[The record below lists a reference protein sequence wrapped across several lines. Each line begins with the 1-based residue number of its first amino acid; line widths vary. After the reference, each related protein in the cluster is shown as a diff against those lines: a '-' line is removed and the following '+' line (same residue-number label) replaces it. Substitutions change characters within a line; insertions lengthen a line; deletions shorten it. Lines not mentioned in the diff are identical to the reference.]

1 MGRPLP
7 SELVDNDDKE
17 ILLGLP
23 GAWAD
28 ENNELADHYTT
39 KIGGSPDWPVPLQD
53 INADLLKCGV
63 CGSYLGLVAQV
74 YAPLTLYGSKID
86 ERALY
91 ILGCASPSCGTNP
104 ASWRTIRFQK
114 EVAHDETFFIDQ
126 TDSTGGSSASKFVD
140 WWDENLWDGGYIEDG
155 DDDEPGNMTLQ
166 DLQSSLLESGD
177 FASAAPRHHEA
188 HSSSQEATTSSQ
200 RGSVSDIP
208 ILPCFYV
215 YTQSEGSTVDGSPVD
230 DDDSAEFEETELVDA
245 IEDPND
251 IVDGVGELWEEEEYE
266 PEHSLSTDQ
275 TYLNFKKKLDLSPE
289 QCFRYC
295 FGGPPL
301 WAMEA
306 HDEPDKCGACGG
318 PRVYEMQLM
327 PPLLYFLQQ
336 ASKDLPPSAY
346 GPSEWSWFTLLVY
359 SCAQSCMQ
367 GPGDRAVILGVQSDW
382 SVTVEA
388 TILQA
393 EASH

>member
-1 MGRPLP
+1 VSFVHHGHNA
-7 SELVDNDDKE
+7 ELQN
-17 ILLGLP
+17 LLL
-23 GAWAD
+23 
-28 ENNELADHYTT
+28 
-39 KIGGSPDWPVPLQD
+39 
-53 INADLLKCGV
+53 
-63 CGSYLGLVAQV
+63 
-74 YAPLTLYGSKID
+74 
-86 ERALY
+86 
-91 ILGCASPSCGTNP
+91 
-104 ASWRTIRFQK
+104 
-114 EVAHDETFFIDQ
+114 
-126 TDSTGGSSASKFVD
+126 
-140 WWDENLWDGGYIEDG
+140 NLSQNGIFKLIFGFHS
-155 DDDEPGNMTLQ
+155 MT
-166 DLQSSLLESGD
+166 
-177 FASAAPRHHEA
+177 A
-188 HSSSQEATTSSQ
+188 
-200 RGSVSDIP
+200 V
-208 ILPCFYV
+208 LPCFYV

-245 IEDPND
+245 IEDPDN

-266 PEHSLSTDQ
+266 PEHSRSTDQ

-359 SCAQSCMQ
+359 SCAQVLVCF
-367 GPGDRAVILGVQSDW
+367 L
-382 SVTVEA
+382 VTSWFFCFQN
-388 TILQA
+388 I
-393 EASH
+393 